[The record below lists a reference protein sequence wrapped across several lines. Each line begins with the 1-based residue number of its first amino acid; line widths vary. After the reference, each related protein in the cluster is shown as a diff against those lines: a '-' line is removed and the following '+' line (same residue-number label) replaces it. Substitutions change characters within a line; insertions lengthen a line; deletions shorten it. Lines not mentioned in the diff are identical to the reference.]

1 MDVGSQEHRQDG
13 DLVHVAVTS
22 LKGRAFRTEK
32 KNPDGLR
39 EPSDE
44 RDKQEKQEEMPS
56 LGQVLNVFLKM

>member
-1 MDVGSQEHRQDG
+1 M
-13 DLVHVAVTS
+13 VHVAVTS